1 MPLPKPMITK
11 IPNAFITASPGI
23 IELMI
28 SITKRHKSH
37 TPIRFSEIQDTEYHD
52 HKASLPLGNSHFSF
66 APKASPS
73 PIRTG
78 SPRSSDSPDWIT
90 AFMKANISLYGRENR
105 HKRGPWGRPCG
116 EMSATGGNWTKI
128 RHLGHR
134 LVILVNSCDT
144 FSHIL
149 QAGWLLKTQV
159 PEKSPWM
166 MWVKLIT
173 IKPQINTTKIKPTV
187 FIMGIPI
194 LV

>member
-1 MPLPKPMITK
+1 MPLPKPMMTK
-11 IPNAFITASPGI
+11 IPNIFITASPGI

-28 SITKRHKSH
+28 SITKRHKAC
-37 TPIRFSEIQDTEYHD
+37 TPIRFPEIQDADSHEL
-52 HKASLPLGNSHFSF
+52 KASSLPLSNSHFSF

-73 PIRTG
+73 PISTD

-90 AFMKANISLYGRENR
+90 AFMKPNISLYGRENR
-105 HKRGPWGRPCG
+105 HKRGPWGRPCSK
-116 EMSATGGNWTKI
+116 MSATGGNWTKI

-159 PEKSPWM
+159 P
-166 MWVKLIT
+166 VK
-173 IKPQINTTKIKPTV
+173 
-187 FIMGIPI
+187 
-194 LV
+194 